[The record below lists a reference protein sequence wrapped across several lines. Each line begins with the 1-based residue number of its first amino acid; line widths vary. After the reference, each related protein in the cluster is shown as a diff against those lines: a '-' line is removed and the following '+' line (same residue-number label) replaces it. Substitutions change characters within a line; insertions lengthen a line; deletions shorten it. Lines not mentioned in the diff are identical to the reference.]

1 MSFGPFSTVWDD
13 LADTLLMV
21 PDWVI
26 AILVTALAV
35 ALAFAAHRVA
45 FSIAE
50 RILSL
55 RRPFLHSLV
64 TKLQGPLR
72 LAFMLL
78 ALNIAVAV
86 APIRSPLGDVLAG
99 TLQVAFIA
107 LIGWMVLTALNIA
120 TELYLRRFKIDV
132 EDNLHA
138 RKQVTQVR
146 ILKGAVAS
154 LITLITIAAALMTF
168 EQVRQYGVSLFA
180 SAGIAGIVVGFAA
193 RPVLSNLLA
202 GIQLAITQPIRLDDA
217 VIVEGEWGRVEEIT
231 ATYVVVRIW
240 DWRRLIVPLTY
251 FIEKP
256 FQNWTRETASLIGVV
271 LLRVDFTVPVARLRD
286 KAQEIVRASKHWDG
300 KVFNVQVTDADAGS
314 MELRVIAS
322 AANSG
327 VAFDLRCE
335 LREALIGWLQSEY
348 PHALPRRRE
357 EWHGAPALAP
367 AGPASGYAEKAEQ
380 ISVDEGEPMRSSA
393 RDGSPR
399 NTHPPQRAGAPLSR

>member
-13 LADTLLMV
+13 FADALPMV
-21 PDWVI
+21 PDWVV
-26 AILVTALAV
+26 AMLLTVLAV

-50 RILSL
+50 RMLSL

-64 TKLQGPLR
+64 VKLQGPLR
-72 LAFMLL
+72 LAFVLF
-78 ALNIAVAV
+78 ALNIAVAM
-86 APIRSPLGDVLAG
+86 APIRAALGDGLAG
-99 TLQVAFIA
+99 FLQVAFIA

-132 EDNLHA
+132 ADNLHA

-154 LITLITIAAALMTF
+154 LISLITIAAALMTF

-256 FQNWTRETASLIGVV
+256 FQNWTRETASLIGAV
-271 LLRVDFTVPVARLRD
+271 LLRVDFTVPVARVRE
-286 KAQEIVRASKHWDG
+286 KAHEIVRASKHWDG
-300 KVFNVQVTDADAGS
+300 GVFNVQVTDSDAGS

-327 VAFDLRCE
+327 AAFDLRCE
-335 LREALIGWLQSEY
+335 LREILIGWLQSEY

-357 EWHGAPALAP
+357 EWHGALERAP
-367 AGPASGYAEKAEQ
+367 AGLASGRATEAEQ
-380 ISVDEGEPMRSSA
+380 ISVDDEPRRPA
-393 RDGSPR
+393 AAGGGKRR
-399 NTHPPQRAGAPLSR
+399 NKQPAHAAERR